1 MVVKRSNAENLD
13 NYMII
18 DHSENI
24 GISLICQFTP
34 VEMVYYDDY
43 AFHDSLS
50 TAERQKYLKQD
61 IIGADEIGPL
71 LIGQP
76 TGGKRALSDGSDK
89 MLLYVN
95 YYDRLGRVVQT
106 CEDNILGKVDY
117 NGTTYSLTD
126 MPVTTEKFFNHSS
139 SSLSHLVYTNTYD
152 ADGRKLRVSHYGSRG
167 EKRDELDYIGD
178 MVLRNGALERTLT
191 PNGYIVNDTV
201 YYYVKD
207 YQGNVR
213 SVVREDGA
221 VVESNEYYPYGGL
234 FSATPSVQPYK
245 YGAKEF
251 DRTHGLDWY
260 DSKARF
266 YDSILLRTNSVDK
279 KAGDYTWLSPYLWC
293 GGNPIKFVD
302 PDGRKVELYATSL
315 PGSDIPIATHT
326 FIVIRDKQNN
336 VIEYFAYGS
345 EFNGIKGSYSGRLKQ
360 TIYHQDKMVYS
371 GKDSEHL
378 KKIIEITP
386 PSGMSESE
394 FDNVVT
400 DVAKSFG
407 NNKEISYFLIPSTGD
422 MTEGNCNTSTSTI
435 LLKSGISQKRLND
448 IAKEIPGLS
457 YGFSV
462 NARPWTEMEQ
472 KEAVKQQRQANF
484 LYNIVSKP

>member
-1 MVVKRSNAENLD
+1 MKRR
-13 NYMII
+13 
-18 DHSENI
+18 
-24 GISLICQFTP
+24 
-34 VEMVYYDDY
+34 
-43 AFHDSLS
+43 LS
-50 TAERQKYLKQD
+50 ILLALVAATVITAL
-61 IIGADEIGPL
+61 A
-71 LIGQP
+71 
-76 TGGKRALSDGSDK
+76 
-89 MLLYVN
+89 
-95 YYDRLGRVVQT
+95 
-106 CEDNILGKVDY
+106 
-117 NGTTYSLTD
+117 
-126 MPVTTEKFFNHSS
+126 HSS
-139 SSLSHLVYTNTYD
+139 H
-152 ADGRKLRVSHYGSRG
+152 
-167 EKRDELDYIGD
+167 
-178 MVLRNGALERTLT
+178 VL
-191 PNGYIVNDTV
+191 
-201 YYYVKD
+201 
-207 YQGNVR
+207 GNVR
-213 SVVREDGA
+213 NVVREDGA

-245 YGAKEF
+245 YGAKEL

-260 DSKARF
+260 DSQARWVNPM
-266 YDSILLRTNSVDK
+266 SGRTTTMDRFAEK
-279 KAGDYTWLSPYLWC
+279 YYHLSPYLWC
-293 GGNPIKFVD
+293 AANPIKFVD

-336 VIEYFAYGS
+336 VTEYFAYGS

-360 TIYHQDKMVYS
+360 TMYHQDKMVYS

-407 NNKEISYFLIPSTGD
+407 KNNEISYFLIPSTGD

-448 IAKEIPGLS
+448 IAQEIPGLS

>member
-234 FSATPSVQPYK
+234 FSATTSAQPYK
-245 YGAKEF
+245 YGSKEL

-260 DSKARF
+260 DFSARMHDAMLTRWGTIDPF
-266 YDSILLRTNSVDK
+266 AEKY
-279 KAGDYTWLSPYLWC
+279 YTFSPYIYC
-293 GGNPIKFVD
+293 AANPIRFTD
-302 PDGRKVELYATSL
+302 PDGRWILGNNGKRVSYTKSRGFSKNVPEDVKKLGNAMIKVTKGESVLLNMINSAHEIKIIINNELPQKDVKGNLIIGKTSPMINRKTNDFGSVTITIYNEVLSSEAIKNDPRYQGLTTDEILGANGVHEGTHATS
-315 PGSDIPIATHT
+315 
-326 FIVIRDKQNN
+326 
-336 VIEYFAYGS
+336 
-345 EFNGIKGSYSGRLKQ
+345 
-360 TIYHQDKMVYS
+360 
-371 GKDSEHL
+371 
-378 KKIIEITP
+378 
-386 PSGMSESE
+386 
-394 FDNVVT
+394 
-400 DVAKSFG
+400 
-407 NNKEISYFLIPSTGD
+407 
-422 MTEGNCNTSTSTI
+422 
-435 LLKSGISQKRLND
+435 
-448 IAKEIPGLS
+448 
-457 YGFSV
+457 
-462 NARPWTEMEQ
+462 
-472 KEAVKQQRQANF
+472 KEASSSFNKSDGENSAEANA
-484 LYNIVSKP
+484 LKEEQEYLNQLRKSKENGL